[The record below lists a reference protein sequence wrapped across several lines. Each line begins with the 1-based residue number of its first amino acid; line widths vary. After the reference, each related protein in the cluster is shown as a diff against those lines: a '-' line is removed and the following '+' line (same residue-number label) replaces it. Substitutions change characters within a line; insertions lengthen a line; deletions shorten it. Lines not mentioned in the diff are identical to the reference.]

1 MVPGHVLVRRNF
13 AARRLPLVDHPT
25 EEGVCGVVDT
35 AGVPFDADP
44 HLEDIY
50 LRQGSKT
57 PRLEVDL
64 ALLVQVTELPQ
75 SGVETAMGE
84 LGGSPRC
91 RIERWC

>member
-1 MVPGHVLVRRNF
+1 MVPGHVLVRRHF
-13 AARRLPLVDHPT
+13 AAFRLPLVDHPT

-64 ALLVQVTELPQ
+64 AFLV
-75 SGVETAMGE
+75 
-84 LGGSPRC
+84 
-91 RIERWC
+91 